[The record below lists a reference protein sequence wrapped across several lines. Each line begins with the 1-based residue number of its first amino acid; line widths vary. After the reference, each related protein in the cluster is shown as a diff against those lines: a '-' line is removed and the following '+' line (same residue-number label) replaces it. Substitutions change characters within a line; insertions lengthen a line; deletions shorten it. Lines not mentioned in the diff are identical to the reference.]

1 MYMYIHRA
9 VNAIN
14 YATCTMY
21 MYTYCT
27 CVWVGGVS
35 VFHSPLIPYSR
46 YFSGG
51 GDIFVIFV
59 VERRTTNFFTH
70 ETVPHSTG
78 VWFSILRP

>member
-35 VFHSPLIPYSR
+35 VFHSPLIPYSG

-51 GDIFVIFV
+51 GGHFCDF
-59 VERRTTNFFTH
+59 R
-70 ETVPHSTG
+70 G
-78 VWFSILRP
+78 